1 MKIRVQSRLLMVS
14 ALLTNNGQQLNLDNI
29 VLDSG
34 SVTTIF
40 ATERLAL
47 IGISPQADDVPHEVR
62 GIGGSEYVLDKT
74 IQNLTVGDFS
84 RDNFGIEIGAVDYGF
99 DIDGIL
105 GLDFLMQARAVID
118 LDRLE
123 LRTSNTAE

>member
-1 MKIRVQSRLLMVS
+1 MVS
-14 ALLTNNGQQLNLDNI
+14 ATLTNEGRQLTLDNV

-47 IGISPQADDVPHEVR
+47 IGISPQPEDVPHEVR

-74 IQNLTVGDFS
+74 IQRLTVGDFS

-105 GLDFLMQARAVID
+105 GLDFLMQVKAIID

-123 LRTSNTAE
+123 LRAADGTL